1 MRDLRLLVVSERYWP
16 DGSGGELATH
26 LIIDMLRKKF
36 DITIVTGSEKP
47 IKLPGVIYVYE
58 PLFLRQEK
66 FLLWLNTLRLI
77 RTERFK
83 KLLHESDIIYVPRIA
98 YPIIPYAKKIGK
110 KVTVHLHGYNLVSY
124 TATIL
129 APYEEHK
136 HRITLDDIEL
146 VCMKGL
152 KYCIRVFLMWW
163 LPQFARKWVSQ
174 ADKVLCVSKRHAEI
188 IKDQISELRDKVE
201 VIYNPLPPKLINNE
215 PRKELD
221 DIPTFLYVGGDSYV
235 KGFHILL
242 QVLNKLGRRGVKAK
256 FMFTNAYSLQN
267 LITLKK
273 LSEKYKNLEIQVAG
287 KVRYDELIELHKR
300 AWALIFPSIW
310 EEPLPYAVIEAAA
323 LGTIP
328 IASKVGGVVELIG
341 DTIVFKFL
349 FTHNDVNELIE
360 KLERLSML
368 SPGEV
373 KDLGY
378 KLRSKLL
385 EKLYPSKLDRRFFDI
400 FTV

>member
-1 MRDLRLLVVSERYWP
+1 MQDLRLLVVSERYWP